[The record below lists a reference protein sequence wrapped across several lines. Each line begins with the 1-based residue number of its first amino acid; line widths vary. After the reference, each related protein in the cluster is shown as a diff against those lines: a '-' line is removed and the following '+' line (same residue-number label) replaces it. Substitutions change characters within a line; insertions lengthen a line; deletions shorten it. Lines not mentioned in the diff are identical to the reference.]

1 MISERWKDLFWN
13 KILIISWFKAI
24 KSILVKI
31 WSISENELQ
40 GDSGDEIS
48 EFLTDTETK
57 EELRES

>member
-1 MISERWKDLFWN
+1 M
-13 KILIISWFKAI
+13 IISWFKAI
-24 KSILVKI
+24 KAILVKI

-40 GDSGDEIS
+40 EDSGDEIS